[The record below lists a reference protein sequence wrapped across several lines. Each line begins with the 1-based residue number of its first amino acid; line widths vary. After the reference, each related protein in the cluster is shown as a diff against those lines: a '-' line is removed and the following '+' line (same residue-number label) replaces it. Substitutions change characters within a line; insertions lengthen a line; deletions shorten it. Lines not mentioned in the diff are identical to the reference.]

1 MNGSVRPSME
11 ALESRRLMTGTFA
24 TGGLCLIPPPAHPPT
39 PAPIPVHHHH
49 RHRAGAAAPSL
60 TPVGDWAANSID
72 AFLQVRVSQARTGDL
87 FAKVA
92 FTGDRSFQSSGQL
105 NYSSTTGQFTMWV
118 MSPKLVVKFS
128 GTLITDIRNAPEF
141 QGSLE
146 SYTRQGTFKAQFVL
160 QKTNFPPAGSL

>member
-11 ALESRRLMTGTFA
+11 ALELRRLMTATFA
-24 TGGLCLIPPPAHPPT
+24 TSGLCLIPPPTYPPT
-39 PAPIPVHHHH
+39 PVPTPMHHHHH
-49 RHRAGAAAPSL
+49 RARAAAPSP
-60 TPVGDWAANSID
+60 TPLGDWVGDSTD